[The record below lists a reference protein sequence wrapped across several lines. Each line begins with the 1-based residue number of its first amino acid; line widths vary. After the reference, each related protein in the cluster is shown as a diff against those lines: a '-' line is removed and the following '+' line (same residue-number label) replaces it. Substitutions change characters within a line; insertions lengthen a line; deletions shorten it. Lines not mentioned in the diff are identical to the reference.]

1 MVANALAPR
10 DHSAMRTPWDVV
22 AELRQENAEAA
33 VRLEQALTGFHPLL
47 VVNQART
54 RADFD
59 VGPTV
64 AAAWKKFFGLELGYL
79 GAIGHDDAVWQAV
92 RGRKAVLGAYPTSG
106 AATALL
112 RVAENLIALER

>member
-1 MVANALAPR
+1 M
-10 DHSAMRTPWDVV
+10 
-22 AELRQENAEAA
+22 
-33 VRLEQALTGFHPLL
+33 

-79 GAIGHDDAVWQAV
+79 GAVNHDDCVWQAV
-92 RGRKAVLGAYPTSG
+92 RARRSLLDAFPDSA
-106 AATALL
+106 AATGVL